1 MGRVEK
7 SIIIKAPPEKVW
19 ELLAL
24 DRFQDWDDRALKTM
38 KSARARD
45 IKKRGCKSFLL
56 FSSHLFQE
64 LLSSPQ

>member
-1 MGRVEK
+1 MIILGRVEK

-45 IKKRGCKSFLL
+45 IKNKRV
-56 FSSHLFQE
+56 
-64 LLSSPQ
+64 